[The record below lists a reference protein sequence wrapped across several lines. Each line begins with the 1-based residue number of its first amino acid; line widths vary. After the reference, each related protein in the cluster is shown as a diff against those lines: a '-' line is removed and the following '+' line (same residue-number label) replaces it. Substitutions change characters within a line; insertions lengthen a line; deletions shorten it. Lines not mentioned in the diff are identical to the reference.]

1 MILKVKIQNNKI
13 KKKNKRITVWIQKKI
28 EFGED
33 LKQLFQF
40 FEENIQVSKQIRLHK
55 YYKVTSENPAILL
68 SLISTINELI
78 PEIYFSSENP
88 IEKSEMLNL
97 ENV

>member
-13 KKKNKRITVWIQKKI
+13 KKKNKRITVWIQKYK
-28 EFGED
+28 ELEED
-33 LKQLFQF
+33 LKELFQF
-40 FEENIQVSKQIRLHK
+40 FKENIQVSKQIRLHK

-68 SLISTINELI
+68 SLVSTINELI

-88 IEKSEMLNL
+88 IEKTEMLNL
-97 ENV
+97 ENI

>member
-13 KKKNKRITVWIQKKI
+13 KKKNKRITVWIQKYK
-28 EFGED
+28 ELEED
-33 LKQLFQF
+33 LKELFQF
-40 FEENIQVSKQIRLHK
+40 FKENIQVSKQIRLHK

-78 PEIYFSSENP
+78 PDAKP
-88 IEKSEMLNL
+88 
-97 ENV
+97 

>member
-1 MILKVKIQNNKI
+1 MILKIKIQNNKI
-13 KKKNKRITVWIQKKI
+13 KKKNKRITVWIQKKK
-28 EFGED
+28 ELKED

-40 FEENIQVSKQIRLHK
+40 FKENIQVSIQIRLHK
-55 YYKVTSENPAILL
+55 YYKVTSENPALLL